1 MVLSVQRFLI
11 RLRMDLIYYNSE
23 KDWEIYKLKY
33 YLIYLFET
41 TGKTIK
47 RIVSDSARQW
57 HFSFSP
63 VPGAKSKYLI
73 IYAKWNV
80 LENTHFELKIQ
91 IWTWISPW
99 NSILFS

>member
-47 RIVSDSARQW
+47 RIVSDSARQ
-57 HFSFSP
+57 
-63 VPGAKSKYLI
+63 
-73 IYAKWNV
+73 
-80 LENTHFELKIQ
+80 
-91 IWTWISPW
+91 
-99 NSILFS
+99 